1 MHRFLVAPP
10 LWFAL
15 LPLGLYLLVLG
26 GLHLRRRPFVL
37 SGVAD
42 AALLAASVAGLVL
55 AGPLALLRP
64 FSLGA
69 PVSVVILLV
78 TFLLLVAIW
87 VLAARPRLV
96 VYNITA
102 ERLRP
107 LVAELAA
114 TLDPQ
119 ARWAGDVVALPA
131 RGLQV
136 HLDGHGSMRSVTL
149 ATVGARTSP
158 EGWSEFSRRLRR
170 SIRAAR
176 VRRSLWGPLFA
187 GAGCG
192 LVAVCLWLALFGPAP
207 RPATP
212 ADAPAPS
219 GVLHRDPSHRSGA
232 A

>member
-1 MHRFLVAPP
+1 MQRFLVAPP

-15 LPLGLYLLVLG
+15 LPLGIYLVALG
-26 GLHLRRRPFVL
+26 IVHLRRRPLAV

-42 AALLAASVAGLVL
+42 AACVAASVAGLVL

-78 TFLLLVAIW
+78 TFLLLVAVW

-114 TLDPQ
+114 RLDPG
-119 ARWAGDVVALPA
+119 ARWAGDVVALPT

-136 HLDGHGSMRSVTL
+136 HLEGHGPMRSVTL

-158 EGWSEFSRRLRR
+158 ESWSEFSRRLRR
-170 SIRAAR
+170 SIRAVR
-176 VRRSLWGPLFA
+176 VRRSLWGPLFT
-187 GAGCG
+187 GIGSG
-192 LVAVCLWLALFGPAP
+192 LVAVCLWLAMTSLGPRTAATGPA
-207 RPATP
+207 
-212 ADAPAPS
+212 ADPS
-219 GVLHRDPSHRSGA
+219 GVLQHDPTDRPRES
-232 A
+232 